1 MGLYD
6 PPELVQYT
14 KIPISVVHSD
24 KHLEIARQLARE
36 SVVLLKNDGILP
48 LDKNKVKSVAV
59 IGPGAAVCQLGGY
72 TGAFS
77 HVVSPLTGIKN
88 KIDSTHV
95 KYVKGTDIKI
105 NLPVIPSE
113 NLLPAGG
120 KPGDHGL
127 KGEYFKKVDCQGE
140 PVLTRTDPVIDF
152 NFGRGAPDPSLP
164 VDYYS
169 VRWTGKFIAP
179 VSGNYYIGGEYDDAI
194 RLWLDGKLIID
205 RTNNRNKSS
214 DAIMTSLEKGRE
226 YDIKLEYNEQWYA
239 AQVRLGGMPFNP
251 DKFSEA
257 AEAAKNSDVAIVVVG
272 TDESVEKE
280 GVDRATLS
288 LPGDQEELI
297 KAVFKANPRTVV
309 VMQNGSALA
318 VNWANDN
325 VPAIVET
332 WYNGE
337 EGGNA
342 LADVLFGDYNP
353 AGRLPLTFYQ
363 SENQLP
369 SISDYD
375 IRKGRT
381 YMFPSYKNEKGEITS
396 VKPLYPFGFGLS
408 YTSFKYS
415 NLKLSSG
422 KIDKNGLLTIT
433 MEVKNTGKSAGD
445 EVVQLYIQNIN
456 PGVQRPAQQ
465 LAGFERITLKPGE
478 SKQTEFAI
486 PAKDL
491 ATWDL
496 AEKAFVVN
504 TGQYNVLI
512 GSSSAD
518 IRLKGKFEIK

>member
-1 MGLYD
+1 
-6 PPELVQYT
+6 
-14 KIPISVVHSD
+14 
-24 KHLEIARQLARE
+24 
-36 SVVLLKNDGILP
+36 
-48 LDKNKVKSVAV
+48 
-59 IGPGAAVCQLGGY
+59 
-72 TGAFS
+72 
-77 HVVSPLTGIKN
+77 
-88 KIDSTHV
+88 
-95 KYVKGTDIKI
+95 
-105 NLPVIPSE
+105 
-113 NLLPAGG
+113 
-120 KPGDHGL
+120 
-127 KGEYFKKVDCQGE
+127 
-140 PVLTRTDPVIDF
+140 
-152 NFGRGAPDPSLP
+152 
-164 VDYYS
+164 
-169 VRWTGKFIAP
+169 
-179 VSGNYYIGGEYDDAI
+179 
-194 RLWLDGKLIID
+194 
-205 RTNNRNKSS
+205 
-214 DAIMTSLEKGRE
+214 
-226 YDIKLEYNEQWYA
+226 
-239 AQVRLGGMPFNP
+239 
-251 DKFSEA
+251 
-257 AEAAKNSDVAIVVVG
+257 
-272 TDESVEKE
+272 
-280 GVDRATLS
+280 
-288 LPGDQEELI
+288 
-297 KAVFKANPRTVV
+297 
-309 VMQNGSALA
+309 MQNGSALA